1 MKENACFVANDIITV
16 YVVLEISKDGETDE
30 ELSEVVCVFS
40 SKEKAKKYKFEHEHL
55 PWTRYEIKKM
65 KVE

>member
-1 MKENACFVANDIITV
+1 MKEITCFVANDIITV
-16 YVVLEISKDGETDE
+16 YVVLEINKDGETDE
-30 ELSEVVCVFS
+30 ELSEAVCVFS
-40 SKEKAKKYKFEHEHL
+40 SKEKAEKYKSEHEHL